1 MWCIFLLVKALHDN
15 QSHSCTSWKN
25 DITLT
30 SNVFYSIHVHLQ
42 INAWS
47 KPWPCSLMHVKK
59 NFHSFISSFSWTGN
73 KYLDVC
79 QIYIHKAIYK
89 NSQITYKVLHLTI
102 WLRCSN
108 WMSWSTNTWM
118 QSLQITICL
127 QIQSNDPPLLPDTMQ
142 GNLNGNKYHKWY
154 FIKFGKSRILKSH

>member
-59 NFHSFISSFSWTGN
+59 NSIHLFLHLAELETNIWIFAKFIYTRQY
-73 KYLDVC
+73 K
-79 QIYIHKAIYK
+79 K

-108 WMSWSTNTWM
+108 WMSWSTNTGM